1 MKVKDLKV
9 NQLIEIEV
17 NHDDKTEYLPSRIE
31 EIKEKY
37 MYISMPMR
45 KGTLLPMRLGE
56 DIKIII
62 RHKNST
68 FGFITKVVGRRREP
82 IPYLI
87 INKPE
92 QFITVNQKREFV
104 RLAVN
109 LSVRFR
115 VIDGDNQGPIEEGMT
130 IDISAGGALFSTQAD
145 IKAGQKIEME
155 LQLSDE
161 ESFFSLAHAIR
172 VFERGKHEKN
182 AVRAAIEFDDIS
194 ESQRDRIFRFIFEK
208 QREWIKKGLL

>member
-1 MKVKDLKV
+1 MKVKDLKI

-17 NHDDKTEYLPSRIE
+17 NQGEKTEYLPSRIE

-37 MYISMPMR
+37 IYISMPMR
-45 KGTLLPMRLGE
+45 KGALLPMRLGE
-56 DIKIII
+56 EIKIIL
-62 RHKNST
+62 RQKNGT
-68 FGFITKVVGRRREP
+68 FGFFTKIAGRRREP

-87 INKPE
+87 IDKPE
-92 QFITVNQKREFV
+92 RFISVNQKREFV
-104 RLAVN
+104 RLEVN

-115 VIDGDNQGPIEEGMT
+115 VVDGDNRGPIEEGMT
-130 IDISAGGALFSTQAD
+130 IDISAGGILFSTQAD

-155 LQLSDE
+155 LQLSDK
-161 ESFFSLAHAIR
+161 ESFFSQAHAIR

-182 AVRAAIEFDDIS
+182 SVRVAIEYDDIS

-208 QREWIKKGLL
+208 QREWIQKGIL